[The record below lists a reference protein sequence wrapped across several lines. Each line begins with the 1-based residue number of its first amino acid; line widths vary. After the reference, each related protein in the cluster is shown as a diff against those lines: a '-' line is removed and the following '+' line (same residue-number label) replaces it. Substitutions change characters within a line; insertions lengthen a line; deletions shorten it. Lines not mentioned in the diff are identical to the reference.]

1 MIVKDNSRVYDTD
14 LIIKQ
19 AEGQDVMDRAVYRT
33 VFQLIYMRYIYVRSI
48 VSGHCCT
55 QPDIEEVKGELTHED
70 VMSRVIANYGYSE
83 DEVNFY
89 VDFTKRFNS
98 LVR

>member
-1 MIVKDNSRVYDTD
+1 MIIKDNSRVYDTD
-14 LIIKQ
+14 LITKQ
-19 AEGQDVMDRAVYRT
+19 AEGQDVMDSEVYRT
-33 VFQLIYMRYIYVRSI
+33 AFQLIYMRYIYVRSM

-55 QPDIEEVKGELTHED
+55 QPDLDEVKSELTHED

-89 VDFTKRFNS
+89 VNFTKRFNG